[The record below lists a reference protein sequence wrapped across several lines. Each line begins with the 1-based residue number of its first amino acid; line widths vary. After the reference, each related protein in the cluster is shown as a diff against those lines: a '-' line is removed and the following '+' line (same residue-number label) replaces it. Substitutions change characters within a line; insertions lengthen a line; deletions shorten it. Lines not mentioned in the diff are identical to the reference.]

1 MKKTTLKS
9 AVTALAFLS
18 TLSMNAQS
26 SYIVQK
32 TFDFKN
38 AKDFVVLYAPTAAVE
53 AMGDKIISNNNLD
66 PEMEKNQFY
75 YWTTDWDK
83 TELVLSNVEEENGKN
98 SLNGT
103 DYLNMTPL
111 WWWGGGH
118 FASKGSNTYDLS
130 KVDDDMIMHI
140 GIRSFGNINSTFTV
154 MVGPG
159 SKIKTNGFQLE
170 VNYEEGKGDGDIVG
184 LGTLPND
191 KKWYSIDI
199 PIKTLIDEDGDFGFT
214 YDFSKPIPAD
224 EPIVQIAFNK
234 EDPNV
239 CSKATGVLEPGNT
252 VKTYTITKLGAAIS
266 LDGIWFYHKETT
278 GIKNIEGNGTKSG
291 ANSAIYNLAGQK
303 VNADYKGIVIK
314 DGKKYMVK

>member
-1 MKKTTLKS
+1 MDNITLKD
-9 AVTALAFLS
+9 AITAFAFL
-18 TLSMNAQS
+18 LALPMNAQS
-26 SYIVQK
+26 SYIVEK
-32 TFDFKN
+32 TFNFKE

-53 AMGDKIISNNNLD
+53 AMGDNIISDNNLD
-66 PEMEKNQFY
+66 PEMKKNQFY

-83 TELVLSNVEEENGKN
+83 TELVLTNVEEEEGRN
-98 SLNGT
+98 SLNGP

-118 FASKGSNTYDLS
+118 FASKSNNSYDLS

-140 GIRSFGNINSTFTV
+140 GIRSFGNTNSTFTI

-159 SKIKTNGFQLE
+159 SNIKNNGFQLE
-170 VNYEEGKGDGDIVG
+170 VNFEEGKGNGDIVG

-199 PIKTLIDEDGDFGFT
+199 PIQTLIDEDGDFGFT

-224 EPIVQIAFNK
+224 ESIVQIAFNK
-234 EDPNV
+234 DAPNV

-252 VKTYTITKLGAAIS
+252 VKTYTITQLGAAIS
-266 LDGIWFYHKETT
+266 LDGIWFYHKAPT
-278 GIKNIEGNGTKSG
+278 GIKNIESNRAGTKPS
-291 ANSAIYNLAGQK
+291 SPLYNLAGQK
-303 VNADYKGIVIK
+303 VSSNYKGIVIK
-314 DGKKYMVK
+314 NGKKYINK